1 MILLKPLVVIEANNI
16 VKKDTYSRN
25 IAQYTLYYH
34 DNQVELLHFIYC
46 LLVLFYYNF
55 QSTFSIVCFV
65 PSFVCLIS
73 FYFIFLFCHFFF

>member
-46 LLVLFYYNF
+46 LLILFYYNF
-55 QSTFSIVCFV
+55 QSTFSIDF
-65 PSFVCLIS
+65 FLLL
-73 FYFIFLFCHFFF
+73 FYFVISSFKTYNFYFFR